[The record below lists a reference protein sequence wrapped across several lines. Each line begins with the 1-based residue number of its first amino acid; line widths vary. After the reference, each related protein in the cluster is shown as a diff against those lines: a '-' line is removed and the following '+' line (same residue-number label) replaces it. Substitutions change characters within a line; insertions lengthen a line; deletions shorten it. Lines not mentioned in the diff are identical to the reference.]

1 LDTLE
6 QLDQENDMAN
16 GSTTATAKLPTVT
29 KAVPASQLPGA
40 SKLPLR
46 KPSGHTTNIN
56 KRQRVEH
63 CAWVLVR
70 WQQQ

>member
-6 QLDQENDMAN
+6 QLDQKNNVAS
-16 GSTTATAKLPTVT
+16 GSTTATAKLLTMT
-29 KAVPASQLPGA
+29 KAVLDSQLPGA
-40 SKLPLR
+40 SKLPSR

-56 KRQRVEH
+56 KRQLVEH
-63 CAWVLVR
+63 CAWVLVC